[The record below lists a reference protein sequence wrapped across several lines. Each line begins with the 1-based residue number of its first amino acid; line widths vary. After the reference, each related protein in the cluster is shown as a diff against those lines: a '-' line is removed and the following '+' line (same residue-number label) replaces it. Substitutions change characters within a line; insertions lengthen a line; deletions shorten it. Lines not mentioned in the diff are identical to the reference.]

1 VGAAYGVG
9 GVQLFSARGRPDLIG
24 VRAPGLQNVTE
35 ASLVT
40 AEQRFALTASGGLYK
55 FPLAQGLGS
64 RLRPAPAGTVT
75 AYKMEYLLGSGT
87 RVERVPANAEAEA
100 ATWPGLAL
108 DDTVRS
114 IRPDERGNIWALTT
128 SSLYSLRPESDSFA
142 VVGRIPLP
150 SGARRIDV
158 QGSTLAVAL
167 GDSGVRFID
176 VTEPAQPRTISEW
189 RGTAF
194 VYDVALDN
202 GVAFVAAGID
212 GLAKITIGATPRL
225 DGLARELGFVVAVVA
240 RAPDV
245 WVLDRSGSAVVR
257 KIMMSDMK

>member
-1 VGAAYGVG
+1 
-9 GVQLFSARGRPDLIG
+9 
-24 VRAPGLQNVTE
+24 
-35 ASLVT
+35 
-40 AEQRFALTASGGLYK
+40 
-55 FPLAQGLGS
+55 
-64 RLRPAPAGTVT
+64 
-75 AYKMEYLLGSGT
+75 
-87 RVERVPANAEAEA
+87 
-100 ATWPGLAL
+100 
-108 DDTVRS
+108 
-114 IRPDERGNIWALTT
+114 
-128 SSLYSLRPESDSFA
+128 